1 MFLHNVLTL
10 LRSVIASIIY
20 RSGDI
25 VAKLL
30 LLLTGIAL
38 TVIASIHCRFFL
50 LFICFSTSPNALIS
64 FYAEY
69 AYNTGNIYTL
79 N

>member
-1 MFLHNVLTL
+1 MVLHNVLTL

-30 LLLTGIAL
+30 LLLIGIAL
-38 TVIASIHCRFFL
+38 PLSVIASIHCRFFYFYLSAFQL
-50 LFICFSTSPNALIS
+50 LQL
-64 FYAEY
+64 
-69 AYNTGNIYTL
+69 L
-79 N
+79 